1 MVVINGSLDNLQS
14 SLDFFL
20 SITSKNLIS
29 DSKEMRGRFFE
40 IFKNEDSYR
49 EENFLMFQ
57 EKVSD
62 DYEITENAEP
72 ILVGD
77 EESYSFGSFSFADD
91 GVGDEEYPSD
101 DEVYV
106 KEEGYSDGGSWED
119 EDEFISY
126 GNSENEETC
135 LEEEKSSVEI
145 EKNSDYSYYSSFENE
160 KNSLDN
166 EKSTLETEN
175 IVSDNEITTLEN
187 ENNDLDNENYELED
201 DEFIDYS
208 SSEEEN
214 TYLENEKVNPFSSID
229 ISDFGSSDEIEEEY
243 EEKVLPLDAFSSV
256 DVGGFSSEDSS
267 TEESSE
273 DEFNWGNYDD
283 EELEEDNSSWGSYE
297 EESDETPSWGNYE
310 DEEVTEEEN
319 TNSSVGGV
327 SDKEEVIEEDTNL
340 STGKVSDEE
349 DSLDSFFDDLG
360 EFDKSFNVEE
370 VKKEEPKN
378 KVAEVKREVV
388 EEAIEVPK
396 DLREFVKLYHNCEM
410 SFALKYFTK
419 KEIDKQLSLGR
430 VFKRK
435 NRLLI

>member
-40 IFKNEDSYR
+40 IFKNEDSFR

-91 GVGDEEYPSD
+91 GVGEEEYPSD

-243 EEKVLPLDAFSSV
+243 EEEVLPLDAFSSV

>member
-29 DSKEMRGRFFE
+29 DSKEMRDRFFE

-91 GVGDEEYPSD
+91 GVGEEEYPSD

-145 EKNSDYSYYSSFENE
+145 KKNSDYSYYSSFENE

-243 EEKVLPLDAFSSV
+243 EEEVLPLDAFSSV

-273 DEFNWGNYDD
+273 NEFNWGNYDD
-283 EELEEDNSSWGSYE
+283 EELEGDNSSWGSYE
-297 EESDETPSWGNYE
+297 EESDETSLWGNYE

-319 TNSSVGGV
+319 TNPSVGRV
-327 SDKEEVIEEDTNL
+327 SDKEEVIEEGTNL
-340 STGKVSDEE
+340 SIDKAPDEE